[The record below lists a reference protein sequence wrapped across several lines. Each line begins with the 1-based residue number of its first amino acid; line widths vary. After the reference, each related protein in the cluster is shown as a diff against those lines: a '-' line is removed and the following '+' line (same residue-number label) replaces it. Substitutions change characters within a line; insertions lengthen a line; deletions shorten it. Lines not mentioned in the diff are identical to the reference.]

1 MGRTRQEI
9 AQGMKEEFMSSQP
22 LIELYG
28 LDTTV
33 STDFDHFF
41 SVVSVEAIIINTIAF
56 ATYLHEQMWDT
67 FRTLIQGIV
76 DNQYV
81 MSFAWYKA
89 KALAFQNGYKLAF
102 NTNSNQYSYGYET
115 IDTEAQIVKYCAV
128 RQVTNQSTNVTE
140 LHVLFSGE
148 GKQAITG
155 DDFNAFCDYM
165 REVGAAGIHYR
176 FISQNPDPV
185 ALTMNII
192 YDQQLMRA
200 DGTTF
205 NGDLNSVKLAVD
217 AFFENIEY
225 GGNFRVSDLVAAI
238 KQAEG
243 VNDCIISKVEQGD
256 PLEETTAAKL
266 EAVSGAFTFD
276 FENSS
281 ITYTADELE

>member
-1 MGRTRQEI
+1 M
-9 AQGMKEEFMSSQP
+9 
-22 LIELYG
+22 
-28 LDTTV
+28 
-33 STDFDHFF
+33 
-41 SVVSVEAIIINTIAF
+41 
-56 ATYLHEQMWDT
+56 DT

-89 KALAFQNGYKLAF
+89 KALEFQKGYQLAF
-102 NTNSNQYSYGYET
+102 NTNSNQYSYGYKT

-155 DDFNAFCDYM
+155 NDYNAFCDYM
-165 REVGAAGIHYR
+165 REVGAAGIHYV

-185 ALTMNII
+185 ALKMTIV
-192 YDQQLMRA
+192 YDRQLMRA

-238 KQAEG
+238 KEAEG
-243 VNDCIISKVEQGD
+243 VNDCIITAVRQNGT
-256 PLEETTAAKL
+256 PTTAAKL

-276 FENSS
+276 FESQYTD
-281 ITYTADELE
+281 IDYTADELE

>member
-89 KALAFQNGYKLAF
+89 KALAFQLGDQLAF

-115 IDTEAQIVKYCAV
+115 IDESKQIVKYCAV

-155 DDFNAFCDYM
+155 NDYNAFCDYM
-165 REVGAAGIHYR
+165 REVGAAGIHYV

-185 ALTMNII
+185 TLAMNII
-192 YDQQLMRA
+192 YDQQLIRA

-205 NGDLNSVKLAVD
+205 SSDADSVKDAVD
-217 AFFENIEY
+217 AFFETIEY

-243 VNDCIISKVEQGD
+243 VNDCIITEVRQNGT
-256 PLEETTAAKL
+256 PTTAAKL

-276 FENSS
+276 FESQYTD
-281 ITYTADELE
+281 IDYTADELE

>member
-22 LIELYG
+22 LIELYR

-33 STDFDHFF
+33 STDFDYFF

-89 KALAFQNGYKLAF
+89 KALAFQPGDQLVF
-102 NTNSNQYSYGYET
+102 NTNSNLYSYGYEK
-115 IDTEAQIVKYCAV
+115 IDESKQIVKYCAV

-155 DDFNAFCDYM
+155 NDFNAFKDYM
-165 REVGAAGIHYR
+165 REVGAAGIHYV

-185 ALTMNII
+185 ALKMTII
-192 YDQQLMRA
+192 YDRQLMRA

-238 KQAEG
+238 KEAEG
-243 VNDCIISKVEQGD
+243 VNDCIITEVRQND
-256 PLEETTAAKL
+256 TVTTAAKL

-276 FENSS
+276 FESQDTR
-281 ITYTADELE
+281 IEYTADELE

>member
-28 LDTTV
+28 LDTTM
-33 STDFDHFF
+33 STDFDYFF

-89 KALAFQNGYKLAF
+89 KALEFQKGYQLAF
-102 NTNSNQYSYGYET
+102 NTNSNQYSYGYKT
-115 IDTEAQIVKYCAV
+115 IDTGAQIVKYCAV

-155 DDFNAFCDYM
+155 DDYNAFCDYM
-165 REVGAAGIHYR
+165 REVGAAGIHYV

-205 NGDLNSVKLAVD
+205 NGDLNSVKQTVD
-217 AFFENIEY
+217 TFFENIEY

-238 KQAEG
+238 KEAEG
-243 VNDCIISKVEQGD
+243 VNDCIISKIEQGD

-276 FENSS
+276 FENSL

>member
-1 MGRTRQEI
+1 
-9 AQGMKEEFMSSQP
+9 MSSQP

-128 RQVTNQSTNVTE
+128 RQVTNTSTNVTE
-140 LHVLFSGE
+140 LHVLVSGE
-148 GKQAITG
+148 GKAAITG
-155 DDFNAFCDYM
+155 DDFESFKDYM
-165 REVGAAGIHYR
+165 REVGAAGIHYV

-205 NGDLNSVKLAVD
+205 SSDADSVKDAID
-217 AFFENIEY
+217 AFFETIEY

-256 PLEETTAAKL
+256 PLVETTAAKL

-276 FENSS
+276 FENST

>member
-9 AQGMKEEFMSSQP
+9 AQGMKEEFMSSQS

-67 FRTLIQGIV
+67 FRTFIQGIV

-148 GKQAITG
+148 GKAAITG
-155 DDFNAFCDYM
+155 DDFESFKDYM
-165 REVGAAGIHYR
+165 REVGAAGIHYV

-185 ALTMNII
+185 ALKMTII

-205 NGDLNSVKLAVD
+205 NGDLNSVKQAVD

-238 KQAEG
+238 KEAEG
-243 VNDCIISKVEQGD
+243 VNDCIISKIEQGD

-276 FENSS
+276 FENSL

>member
-155 DDFNAFCDYM
+155 NDYNAFCDYM
-165 REVGAAGIHYR
+165 REVGAAGIHYV

-185 ALTMNII
+185 ALKMTII
-192 YDQQLMRA
+192 YDRQLMRA

-205 NGDLNSVKLAVD
+205 NGDLNSVKQAVD

-238 KQAEG
+238 KEAEG
-243 VNDCIISKVEQGD
+243 VNDCIISKVEQGN

-276 FENSS
+276 IENSS

>member
-9 AQGMKEEFMSSQP
+9 AQGMKEEFMSSQS

-33 STDFDHFF
+33 STDFDYFF

-81 MSFAWYKA
+81 MSFAWYKT
-89 KALAFQNGYKLAF
+89 KALEFQKGKQLAF

-155 DDFNAFCDYM
+155 DDFNAFKDYM
-165 REVGAAGIHYR
+165 REVGAAGIHYV

-238 KQAEG
+238 KEAEG
-243 VNDCIISKVEQGD
+243 VNDCIITEVRQNGT
-256 PLEETTAAKL
+256 PTTAAKL

-276 FENSS
+276 FESQYTD
-281 ITYTADELE
+281 IDYTADELE

>member
-89 KALAFQNGYKLAF
+89 KALAFQLGDPLLF
-102 NTNSNQYSYGYET
+102 NTNSNLYSYGYEQ
-115 IDTEAQIVKYCAV
+115 IDESKQIVKYCAV
-128 RQVTNQSTNVTE
+128 RQVTNTSTNVTE
-140 LHVLFSGE
+140 LHVLVSGE

-155 DDFNAFCDYM
+155 DDFESFKNYM
-165 REVGAAGIHYR
+165 REIGAAGIHYA

-185 ALTMNII
+185 TLAMNII

-205 NGDLNSVKLAVD
+205 NGDLNSVKQAVD

-243 VNDCIISKVEQGD
+243 VNDCIITDVRQNGT
-256 PLEETTAAKL
+256 PTTAAKL

-276 FENSS
+276 FESQYTD
-281 ITYTADELE
+281 IDYTADELE

>member
-28 LDTTV
+28 LDTTDN
-33 STDFDHFF
+33 TDFDHFF

-56 ATYLHEQMWDT
+56 ATYLHEQMWDS

-81 MSFAWYKA
+81 MSFAWYKK
-89 KALAFQNGYKLAF
+89 KALEFQKGYQLAF
-102 NTNSNQYSYGYET
+102 NTNSNQYSYGYEK
-115 IDTEAQIVKYCAV
+115 IDESKQIVKYCAV
-128 RQVTNQSTNVTE
+128 RQVTDQSTNVTQ
-140 LHVLFSGE
+140 LHILFSGE

-165 REVGAAGIHYR
+165 REVGAAGIHYV
-176 FISQNPDPV
+176 FISQNPDTV
-185 ALTMNII
+185 QLTMTII
-192 YDQQLMRA
+192 YDRQLMRA

-238 KQAEG
+238 KEAEG
-243 VNDCIISKVEQGD
+243 VNDCVITEVRQND
-256 PLEETTAAKL
+256 TVTTAAKL

-276 FENSS
+276 FESQDTR

>member
-89 KALAFQNGYKLAF
+89 KALAFQLGDPLLF
-102 NTNSNQYSYGYET
+102 NTNSNLYSYGYEK
-115 IDTEAQIVKYCAV
+115 IDESKQIVKYCAV

-155 DDFNAFCDYM
+155 NDFNAFCDYM
-165 REVGAAGIHYR
+165 REVGAAGIHYV

-185 ALTMNII
+185 ALAMNII

-205 NGDLNSVKLAVD
+205 NGDLNSVKQAVD

-243 VNDCIISKVEQGD
+243 VNDCIITEVRQNGT
-256 PLEETTAAKL
+256 PTTAAKL

-276 FENSS
+276 FGSQYTD
-281 ITYTADELE
+281 IDYTADELE

>member
-9 AQGMKEEFMSSQP
+9 AQDMKEEFMSSQP

-89 KALAFQNGYKLAF
+89 KALAFQLGDPLLF
-102 NTNSNQYSYGYET
+102 NTNSNLYSYGYEK
-115 IDTEAQIVKYCAV
+115 IDESKQIVKYCAV
-128 RQVTNQSTNVTE
+128 RQVTNTSTNVTE
-140 LHVLFSGE
+140 LHVLVSGE
-148 GKQAITG
+148 GKAAITG
-155 DDFNAFCDYM
+155 DDFESFKDYM
-165 REVGAAGIHYR
+165 REVGAAGIHYV

-185 ALTMNII
+185 TLAMNII

>member
-22 LIELYG
+22 LIELYR

-89 KALAFQNGYKLAF
+89 KALAFQLGDPLLF
-102 NTNSNQYSYGYET
+102 NTNSNLYSYGYEK
-115 IDTEAQIVKYCAV
+115 IDESKQIVKYCAV
-128 RQVTNQSTNVTE
+128 RQVTNTSTNVTE

-148 GKQAITG
+148 SKQAITG
-155 DDFNAFCDYM
+155 DDFESFKNYM
-165 REVGAAGIHYR
+165 REIGAAGIHYR

-185 ALTMNII
+185 TLAMNII

-205 NGDLNSVKLAVD
+205 NGDLNSVKQAVD
-217 AFFENIEY
+217 TFFENIEY

-238 KQAEG
+238 KEAEG
-243 VNDCIISKVEQGD
+243 VNDCIITEVRQNGT
-256 PLEETTAAKL
+256 PTTAAKL

-276 FENSS
+276 FESQYTD
-281 ITYTADELE
+281 IDYTADELE